1 MAQTLTERVTAL
13 ERVVDTHATRL
24 AAVERYVRRVDNAQA
39 LGTNLLTDLKR
50 EFDRDTALLK
60 REVED
65 LKAWREEWKR
75 GSDEFGRRL
84 WMIVP
89 PILAA
94 VVSSALTG
102 LITYLLRR

>member
-1 MAQTLTERVTAL
+1 MTEKHLTELR
-13 ERVVDTHATRL
+13 
-24 AAVERYVRRVDNAQA
+24 
-39 LGTNLLTDLKR
+39 R

-60 REVED
+60 REVDD

-102 LITYLLRR
+102 LVTDYVRH